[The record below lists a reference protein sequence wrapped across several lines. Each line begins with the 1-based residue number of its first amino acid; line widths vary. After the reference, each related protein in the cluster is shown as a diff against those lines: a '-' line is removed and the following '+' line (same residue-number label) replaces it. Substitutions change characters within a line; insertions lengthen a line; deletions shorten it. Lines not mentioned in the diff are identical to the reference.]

1 MIIILISI
9 IGCKKDIQNINVISW
24 VDSFVFETGST
35 SKDSTVTK
43 IFTKLSVIMSTN
55 MGVPGQKSTQ
65 TKVAILNNKILLT
78 NPIIIWRGRNN
89 STDTGIIIDDL
100 NSIVKEIRHPNYLIL
115 EEDRASYEQSKNNVG
130 NRIKF

>member
-1 MIIILISI
+1 LIIILISI